1 MTRPSFDTRTWTVV
15 GALIAVGALQ
25 RTWNALHY
33 PALMGFDATG
43 NWEYIELLLENFALP
58 APDAGWSTAHPPFF
72 YAIAAG
78 LGSLQDHPSV
88 ASVARSAALVS
99 SAVGLLAVAATAH
112 LVHGLSGGNRL
123 RTALATALLIF
134 LPVQITMSAML
145 SEEVLTSALVSFTLV
160 GLVAELRRPP
170 AERRSHLVPLLLG
183 AVAGLAL
190 LTKLSAAI
198 LVLAGSLTLLLELP
212 RRGPSRAVNA
222 AVAFGMGATLTGGWF
237 YLRSLWL
244 YGYLYP
250 HGLSPH
256 SEMFEMPPGVR
267 GFGDYLSFPLATFSA
282 AQIID
287 APLLRSVWG
296 GTYSSLWFDPHRHFL
311 PKQAPGLEAIAQTL
325 LWTALLP
332 TAAFLVGLWRGAV
345 RAWRERSASDRLL
358 VGLVLGML
366 AGYVLFTA
374 RNPWFVTVKGSF
386 LLGLATPFAVYTSET
401 LDRWLR
407 AGRVRGALVATTL
420 LVLFSASAATFVFDG
435 AFPKKEMPGVDW
447 RSVAP

>member
-1 MTRPSFDTRTWTVV
+1 MTRPSFDARTWTVV
-15 GALIAVGALQ
+15 GALIALGALQ

-43 NWEYIELLLENFALP
+43 NWQYIELLLQDFAIP

-72 YAIAAG
+72 YALAAG

-88 ASVARSAALVS
+88 ASVARSAALFS

-123 RTALATALLIF
+123 RTVLATALLIF
-134 LPVQITMSAML
+134 LPVHI
-145 SEEVLTSALVSFTLV
+145 
-160 GLVAELRRPP
+160 
-170 AERRSHLVPLLLG
+170 ERRSHLVPVLLG

-190 LTKLSAAI
+190 LTKLSASI
-198 LVLAGSLTLLLELP
+198 LVLAGSLTLLAELP
-212 RRGPSRAVNA
+212 RRGSSRALGA
-222 AVAFGMGATLTGGWF
+222 AVAFGLGATLTGGWF
-237 YLRSLWL
+237 YLRSLLL

-267 GFGDYLSFPLATFSA
+267 GFGDYLTFPLATFSA

-287 APLLRSVWG
+287 TPLLRSVWG
-296 GTYSSLWFDPHRHFL
+296 ATYSSLWFDPHRHFL
-311 PKQAPGLEAIAQTL
+311 PKQAPGLEVIAQTL

-332 TAAFLVGLWRGAV
+332 TAAFFVGLWRGAV

-407 AGRVRGALVATTL
+407 AGRVWGVLVATAL
-420 LVLFSASAATFVFDG
+420 FVLFSASAATFVFDG